1 MSKKIAFVVKNP
13 KKRYS
18 GGRIYA
24 LTIVKGLLHL
34 GYTVD
39 YYTNCVPIFYNE
51 IIGSN
56 YEGKINLIVNKYSLH
71 TIRNNNYSMVFLV
84 PHLNTLRNYI
94 FDKMFFYGFV
104 KKLKFS
110 NPSKLIFIDF
120 ESPAWV
126 NHVDESL
133 RSKFV
138 YRNSDS
144 FSKYADEVISIS
156 KTGQKFASE
165 YYSKI
170 SKELKFHYLYP
181 PINSDLA
188 DKINNNIKVDEV
200 LFFARFDG
208 NHKSPNVLFNL
219 IKSLPK
225 GYTINLITNKD
236 LISDDIHKEI
246 EIQTKKNLVKVNFL
260 DRISDLEKFKYLAKS
275 RMLIFSS
282 KFEGFGLPPVEAQYV
297 NTPVICSD
305 LPVLRE
311 VNSRAIFD
319 DFNSLDILKNKILK
333 CIDSPP
339 KNLKESVESFAK
351 FENFVKKL
359 KSILSSI

>member
-1 MSKKIAFVVKNP
+1 MTKKIAFVIKNP

-39 YYTNCVPIFYNE
+39 YYTNCVPVFYDE

-56 YEGKINLIVNKYSLH
+56 YKGKINLIVNKYLLH
-71 TIRNNNYSMVFLV
+71 TVSNKNYSMIFLV
-84 PHLNTLRNYI
+84 PHLNTLRN
-94 FDKMFFYGFV
+94 FFLDKIFFYGFA

-110 NPSKLIFIDF
+110 NLSRLIFIDF
-120 ESPAWV
+120 ESPSWV
-126 NHVDESL
+126 NHVDKSL

-156 KTGQKFASE
+156 KTGKKFATK

-170 SKELKFHYLYP
+170 SKELRFHYLYP

-188 DKINNNIKVDEV
+188 DKVNNTTKVDEV

-236 LISDDIHKEI
+236 LISDDILKEI
-246 EIQTKKNLVKVNFL
+246 EVQTIKYLVKVNFL

-275 RMLIFSS
+275 KLLIFSS
-282 KFEGFGLPPVEAQYV
+282 KFEGFGLPPVEAQYM

-311 VNSRAIFD
+311 VNSKAIFD

-351 FENFVKKL
+351 FDKFAERL
-359 KSILSSI
+359 KNIL